1 MIESFKILDMIFLED
16 EKTNRLRKLLYLKM
30 KLSGAKNM
38 GNIFSGMKETSN
50 PKTAYMDQLASKAKT
65 GFSSIYKIINKLF
78 IIFNYSSKGYPN
90 KVSTK
95 KQFAD

>member
-1 MIESFKILDMIFLED
+1 MIESFMITDIIFSED

-50 PKTAYMDQLASKAKT
+50 PKTAFMDRLASKAKT
-65 GFSSIYKIINKLF
+65 GFSFLNKLINNLF
-78 IIFNYSSKGYPN
+78 IIFNYL
-90 KVSTK
+90 
-95 KQFAD
+95 

>member
-1 MIESFKILDMIFLED
+1 MIESFMITDIIFSED

-50 PKTAYMDQLASKAKT
+50 PKTAFMDQLASKAKT
-65 GFSSIYKIINKLF
+65 GFSFLNKLINNLF
-78 IIFNYSSKGYPN
+78 IIFNYL
-90 KVSTK
+90 
-95 KQFAD
+95 